1 MRAAEWAVWTRTLP
15 WRVAVILGMGACGGV
30 FGRLLAPRLGL
41 MVGGLAAVAAGW
53 GSGSDPAQRPAPGG
67 VGRPESGAPPV
78 SWLRWSGRGGRSC
91 TT

>member
-53 GSGSDPAQRPAPGG
+53 GLRFRPSPEASAWRR
-67 VGRPESGAPPV
+67 GRPESGAPPV